1 MENNEIKGRSEI
13 INIERNELQNLKN
26 NSNVSN
32 YNVNNDDNDHNG
44 NVVSWRKKF
53 FAEFIGG
60 IFLLYIGSGVGVFT
74 KGDLVPIALTNGMIL
89 GCLVYIFGPI
99 SGGHFNPSI
108 TISEFLRKRLTLT
121 ELIYYIIAQIV
132 GGFIGSVLVAVCN
145 RGKFDRLASNQ
156 IAQYLITFN
165 DINNTKIDAWC
176 YICALLCEIILTY
189 FLILLFISLTTS
201 KHTRNSN
208 VNGIIVGAS
217 LTMFIFTGFHISG
230 GSLNLMRSLPP
241 AALEA
246 IFGHNNTA
254 IKQIWIYIVGPV
266 VGSVIATYTAPF
278 LLQ

>member
-13 INIERNELQNLKN
+13 INIEKNELQNLKN

-32 YNVNNDDNDHNG
+32 YNVNNDDNDNNG
-44 NVVSWRKKF
+44 IVISWRKKF

-60 IFLLYIGSGVGVFT
+60 IFLLYIGSGVGVYT

-99 SGGHFNPSI
+99 SGGYFNPSI

-121 ELIYYIIAQIV
+121 ELIYYIIAEIV

-201 KHTRNSN
+201 KHTKNSN

-254 IKQIWIYIVGPV
+254 IKQIWIYIVGPI

-278 LLQ
+278 LL

>member
-1 MENNEIKGRSEI
+1 MRVKIHKNTIM
-13 INIERNELQNLKN
+13 NIERNELQNLKN

-32 YNVNNDDNDHNG
+32 YNVNNDDNDNNG
-44 NVVSWRKKF
+44 NEVSWRKKF